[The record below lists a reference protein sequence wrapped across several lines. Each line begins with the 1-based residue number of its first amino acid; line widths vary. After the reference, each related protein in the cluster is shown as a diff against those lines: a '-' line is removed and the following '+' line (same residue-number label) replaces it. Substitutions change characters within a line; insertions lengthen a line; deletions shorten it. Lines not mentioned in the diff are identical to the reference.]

1 MLPMAMSSSQL
12 SGTAQ
17 VGATPTLVSDPSL
30 AILCLSDSLC
40 RWVVP
45 GHRFP

>member
-1 MLPMAMSSSQL
+1 MSLMAMNSSQL

-17 VGATPTLVSDPSL
+17 VGATPTLDLDPAL
-30 AILCLSDSLC
+30 ALLCLNNSLC

-45 GHRFP
+45 GYWFP